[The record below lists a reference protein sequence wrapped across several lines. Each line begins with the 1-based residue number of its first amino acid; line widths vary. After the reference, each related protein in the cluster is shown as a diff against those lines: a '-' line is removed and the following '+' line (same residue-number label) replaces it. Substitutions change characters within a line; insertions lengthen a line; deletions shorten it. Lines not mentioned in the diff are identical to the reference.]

1 LGSEEVL
8 QPAASMAEVRLG
20 WALEMKALVVELPTS
35 EQLQHSQAELLSR
48 LVAVAR
54 VAQLV
59 EPAVLAEDC
68 RA

>member
-20 WALEMKALVVELPTS
+20 WALGMKVLVGERPTS

-48 LVAVAR
+48 QVAVAL
-54 VAQLV
+54 VAQ
-59 EPAVLAEDC
+59 
-68 RA
+68 